1 MVWVSLSVFFDALV
15 SLAEIIGTHSVTDI
29 YTQCAHDAEH
39 IDVVD
44 NDDNANNASHIN
56 YTDNLNP
63 SVIDQSDLRL
73 ISRITVATQIMM
85 IMMVFRSTL
94 K

>member
-1 MVWVSLSVFFDALV
+1 MSVFFDALV

-63 SVIDQSDLRL
+63 SVIDRETTKVKGRL
-73 ISRITVATQIMM
+73 FLCSHTFELIQILNQKWGM
-85 IMMVFRSTL
+85 SL
-94 K
+94 LS

>member
-15 SLAEIIGTHSVTDI
+15 SLAEIIGTHSLTDI

-63 SVIDQSDLRL
+63 SVIDQCDLRL

>member
-1 MVWVSLSVFFDALV
+1 MGLHVFFDALV